1 MQLYALG
8 DVWYNIGHIGLAIG
22 DTSLAYQC
30 FRLALT
36 ADHSHAE
43 AFNNLGVL
51 EMRRGKVEQ
60 ARAFFTTAAALAP
73 HLFEPNHNMAS
84 LSEKTGDL
92 QTAYVVVQVNLPLFD
107 IPFDN
112 ANSSESF
119 LVREFILF
127 IQHKK
132 FCFLNNFCFFIVFR
146 KRWRTFLNITTLKNC
161 WNNSRNIS
169 HSFKI
174 CF

>member
-1 MQLYALG
+1 MTTKVALTCVFPLG

-36 ADHSHAE
+36 ADHNHAE

-60 ARAFFTTAAALAP
+60 ARAFFTTAAALSP
-73 HLFEPNHNMAS
+73 HLFEPNYNMAS

-92 QTAYVVVQVNLPLFD
+92 QTAYVVVQVGLTLQN
-107 IPFDN
+107 
-112 ANSSESF
+112 
-119 LVREFILF
+119 
-127 IQHKK
+127 
-132 FCFLNNFCFFIVFR
+132 
-146 KRWRTFLNITTLKNC
+146 TTL
-161 WNNSRNIS
+161 
-169 HSFKI
+169 
-174 CF
+174 

>member
-1 MQLYALG
+1 MSLKCATFVCQFFKLNRNVHNQNYIG

-36 ADHSHAE
+36 ADHNHAE

-60 ARAFFTTAAALAP
+60 ARAFFVTAASLSP
-73 HLFEPNHNMAS
+73 HLFEPNFNTAS

-92 QTAYVVVQVNLPLFD
+92 QTAYVVVQVD
-107 IPFDN
+107 
-112 ANSSESF
+112 
-119 LVREFILF
+119 
-127 IQHKK
+127 KK
-132 FCFLNNFCFFIVFR
+132 SR
-146 KRWRTFLNITTLKNC
+146 GTTIKQGEDLL
-161 WNNSRNIS
+161 
-169 HSFKI
+169 
-174 CF
+174 

>member
-1 MQLYALG
+1 MKSVRFFQPYETFLVWSVCIFDIG

-36 ADHSHAE
+36 SDHNHAE

-60 ARAFFTTAAALAP
+60 ARAFFTTASSLAP
-73 HLFEPNHNMAS
+73 HLFEPSYNLSS

-92 QTAYVVVQVNLPLFD
+92 QSAYVVVQKALK
-107 IPFDN
+107 
-112 ANSSESF
+112 SF
-119 LVREFILF
+119 PEHHDSQELMK
-127 IQHKK
+127 Q
-132 FCFLNNFCFFIVFR
+132 
-146 KRWRTFLNITTLKNC
+146 LKNHF
-161 WNNSRNIS
+161 SLI
-169 HSFKI
+169 
-174 CF
+174 